1 MFAGGL
7 KGALGLAILP
17 QNLHFFRCEEGII
30 APQRICFKQNPH
42 ILRVDSGG
50 IGVPRHLVRG
60 NRIPGHIG
68 ASLLRNVFSA
78 VFPIQNAGPL
88 VFVCRH
94 IDAVF
99 ADMAQRTGVAAG
111 EPGRAVC
118 IYFHNGFRL
127 AKVKIHR
134 VLIGELCPIF
144 RIVESGIGIKID
156 YAVKING
163 TGAALDAVGELLA
176 IEVQRTDMPKRS
188 RLDILYRAS
197 SPYW

>member
-1 MFAGGL
+1 M
-7 KGALGLAILP
+7 
-17 QNLHFFRCEEGII
+17 
-30 APQRICFKQNPH
+30 
-42 ILRVDSGG
+42 
-50 IGVPRHLVRG
+50 
-60 NRIPGHIG
+60 
-68 ASLLRNVFSA
+68 SA
-78 VFPIQNAGPL
+78 
-88 VFVCRH
+88 
-94 IDAVF
+94 AVF

-144 RIVESGIGIKID
+144 SIVESGIGIKID

-176 IEVQRTDMPKRS
+176 IEVQRTDITAQKVKIGHIIQSILAVFSS
-188 RLDILYRAS
+188 R
-197 SPYW
+197 